1 MSKHIFSKI
10 AKIGEEVREAEAI
23 KVDLAAFSAA
33 DFLVGMTQDAQ
44 RTYQKSVQYAKEMEQ
59 FLKQSRVL
67 NSEAEGLLTA
77 IEKELDSFEADG
89 RKLGIDVKSSPIY
102 KNALDQLSLLNTAVK
117 MTDRFKNL

>member
-1 MSKHIFSKI
+1 MSKQIFSKI
-10 AKIGEEVREAEAI
+10 AKIGEEVRSI
-23 KVDLAAFSAA
+23 TTVDLAAFDAA
-33 DFLVGMTQDAQ
+33 NFLVAMTQDSQ

-89 RKLGIDVKSSPIY
+89 KKLGIDVKSSPIY
-102 KNALDQLSLLNTAVK
+102 KNAVAQLSQLNTAVK
-117 MTDRFKNL
+117 MTDRFKSL

>member
-1 MSKHIFSKI
+1 MSKQIFAQV
-10 AKIGEEVREAEAI
+10 AKIGEEVRSII
-23 KVDLAAFSAA
+23 KVDLAAFDAA
-33 DFLVGMTQDAQ
+33 NFLVAMTEDSQ

-89 RKLGIDVKSSPIY
+89 KKLGIDVKSSPIY
-102 KNALDQLSLLNTAVK
+102 KNAVAQLSLLNTAVK
-117 MTDRFKNL
+117 MTDRFKSL